1 MATFTLDELITPL
14 TSDQVRLSIYRVM
27 AAVGVN
33 TTSWKPGAVVR
44 TMISATSIVMA
55 GLSQLTANVARSGF
69 LELSTGQWLTLV
81 ARYVYNVERI
91 TATFASG
98 VVTMTNSGG
107 GVYILDPG
115 DLIVG
120 NATTG
125 KTFRNTQAITI
136 GALSSLDIVVEAVE
150 VGSGSTSSP
159 GAITTLETPL
169 LGVTCTNAL
178 AIVGEDDELDAALRL
193 RCSEKLGSLSPFGPP
208 DAYAYAARNATR
220 LDGSNVGVTRVRV
233 TKDGY
238 GNVAT
243 YVASATGV
251 VTGAASDPTTDLGS
265 VDYAIQHNAAPLA
278 VTAYTRSAEAVV
290 IPVTYTAFMYNNSGL
305 SEQQI
310 KDLISAKLV
319 LFIASQAIGG
329 NVVGGDPGKI
339 FQDAIRTAIGSTLP
353 QIFHV
358 VVTAPAADTVLAV
371 NQVAVL
377 GTVTAT
383 SITQSP
389 PTDGSL

>member
-27 AAVGVN
+27 ATVGVN

-44 TMISATSIVMA
+44 TMVSASSIVMA
-55 GLSQLTANVARSGF
+55 GFSQLTANVARSGF
-69 LELSTGQWLTLV
+69 LELSAGQWLTLV

-91 TATFASG
+91 SATFASG
-98 VVTMTNSGG
+98 VVTLTNAGG

-120 NATTG
+120 NVSTG
-125 KTFRNTQAITI
+125 KTFRNTDAFTL
-136 GALSSLDIVVEAVE
+136 GALSTLSVNVEAVE
-150 VGSGSTSSP
+150 AGSGSTSSP
-159 GAITTLETPL
+159 GAITTMETAL
-169 LGVTCTNAL
+169 LGVTCANAV
-178 AIVGEDDELDAALRL
+178 AIVGQDDELDAALVL

-208 DAYAYAARNATR
+208 DAYAYAARNAKRT
-220 LDGSNVGVTRVRV
+220 DGSNVGVTRVRV
-233 TKDGY
+233 TRDGY
-238 GNVAT
+238 GNVTT
-243 YVASATGV
+243 YVANATGAV
-251 VTGAASDPTTDLGS
+251 SGTSGNPATDLGA
-265 VDYAIQHNAAPLA
+265 VDYAIQHDAAPLA
-278 VTAYTRSAEAVV
+278 ITASTQSAQEVV
-290 IPVTYTAFMYNNSGL
+290 MPVTYTAFMYNNSGL
-305 SEQQI
+305 SEAAI
-310 KDLISAKLV
+310 KALITARLV
-319 LFIASQAIGG
+319 VFMASQAIGG

-339 FQDAIRTAIGSTLP
+339 FQDAIKTAIGSTLP

-358 VVTAPAADTVLAV
+358 VVSAPAADTVLAV